1 MLYALLIASDD
12 GYKVLGF
19 GLFLVSTLLFIAWY
33 YMEKRWVFLCLV
45 TRGLHKTNGKRS
57 PVQQGIHGS

>member
-33 YMEKRWVFLCLV
+33 YMEKRSVFLAL
-45 TRGLHKTNGKRS
+45 
-57 PVQQGIHGS
+57 